1 MKRGEEINGTE
12 RTVVGNCNVMYI
24 SATYGS
30 HFHGVTDFVTI
41 AALMTEFPWLS
52 NIIFFVLFLKK

>member
-1 MKRGEEINGTE
+1 MKNMKRGEEINGTE

-41 AALMTEFPWLS
+41 AALMTEFP
-52 NIIFFVLFLKK
+52 